1 MLKEDGGSGGRKLRE
16 LNKVLFVSGVAKE
29 GTGDK
34 KAGGTP
40 GPQRWKIWSQQMEK
54 NIRCPSQI
62 LVSSYF

>member
-34 KAGGTP
+34 ESWRDSRAPK
-40 GPQRWKIWSQQMEK
+40 MENMVTTNGEK
-54 NIRCPSQI
+54 YKMSKSDSG
-62 LVSSYF
+62 L